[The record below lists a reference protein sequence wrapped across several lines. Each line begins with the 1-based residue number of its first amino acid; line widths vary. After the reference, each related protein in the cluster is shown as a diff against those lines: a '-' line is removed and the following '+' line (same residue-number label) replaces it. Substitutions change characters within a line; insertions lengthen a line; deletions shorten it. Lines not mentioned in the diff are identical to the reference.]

1 MPFQSEKQRRYM
13 HANLPD
19 IAKRWERDYAGGGI
33 AELNQELNSL
43 PEYYMPFPAAQG
55 GLIPAHEAGIY
66 GLAEGGRTGFYKGS
80 ESSGMTIQGGVKN
93 YLGNQEVVN
102 APKYWKSGL
111 GNPDTEL
118 AYITTAE
125 KDLILKKDLH
135 GSLKD
140 GPNEGPSG
148 IISLDSQGDRPTPDS
163 PASTGGGGG
172 DEPSWGGESYD
183 PPSAPPAETVERD
196 NGDAREKYISEQYKV
211 PKQIDD
217 PDYDEPDR
225 AHEKLTQ
232 REIKQRIKELKSSDQ
247 YGTRLT
253 REQKKQVNAELA
265 AHYGDKPGTKYDLS
279 DWGADKAWG
288 QKKSGFWD
296 FGEL

>member
-19 IAKRWERDYAGGGI
+19 IAKRWERDYSNGGI

-43 PEYYMPFPAAQG
+43 PEYYMPFPAAHG

-66 GLAEGGRTGFYKGS
+66 GLAEGGNIRLQPHTAS
-80 ESSGMTIQGGVKN
+80 DLLVQETSSG
-93 YLGNQEVVN
+93 ER
-102 APKYWKSGL
+102 PKYQPPGHVDA
-111 GNPDTEL
+111 P
-118 AYITTAE
+118 A
-125 KDLILKKDLH
+125 
-135 GSLKD
+135 
-140 GPNEGPSG
+140 PS
-148 IISLDSQGDRPTPDS
+148 SS
-163 PASTGGGGG
+163 GGGA

-196 NGDAREKYISEQYKV
+196 DGDAREKYISEQYKV

-232 REIKQRIKELKSSDQ
+232 REIKQRIKELKDEIVHFGYTIDENDEEYISRMNEIKSLGKEIKQTELNLINLYKGRQMTEDEIFSLV
-247 YGTRLT
+247 RN
-253 REQKKQVNAELA
+253 QK
-265 AHYGDKPGTKYDLS
+265 
-279 DWGADKAWG
+279 
-288 QKKSGFWD
+288 
-296 FGEL
+296 